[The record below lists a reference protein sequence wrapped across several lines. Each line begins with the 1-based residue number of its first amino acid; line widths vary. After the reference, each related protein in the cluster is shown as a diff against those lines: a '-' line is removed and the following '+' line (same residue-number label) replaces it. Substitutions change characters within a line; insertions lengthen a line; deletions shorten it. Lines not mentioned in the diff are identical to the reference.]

1 MSPGPNPRTMSTPEA
16 SDLSTRLSQVE
27 RDLKELRTR
36 VIALERMLGAG
47 ELHPADSSTVQR
59 KVSYDWQK

>member
-1 MSPGPNPRTMSTPEA
+1 MSSPATP
-16 SDLSTRLSQVE
+16 DLAARLAQAE
-27 RDLKELRTR
+27 RELKELRSR

-47 ELHPADSSTVQR
+47 ELHPADSSTVQK